1 MLGAERGR
9 RGTQSSE
16 GKVKKESEGGGN
28 LSLVRGCN
36 CKSGGEPPHSKRD
49 SGKRNRSRDEDMV
62 AGVREGLTP
71 EGVSYRDCYRGLA
84 TGWIGDAGGGEIKR
98 AERRALRLEMRDQ
111 IKGAERWRLADPWV
125 HEQPRIQRP
134 GPR

>member
-1 MLGAERGR
+1 
-9 RGTQSSE
+9 
-16 GKVKKESEGGGN
+16 VKKESEGGGN

-71 EGVSYRDCYRGLA
+71 EGVSYRGLLQGISYRLDWRCGRGRNKKGGA
-84 TGWIGDAGGGEIKR
+84 QGAPPGDEGS
-98 AERRALRLEMRDQ
+98 D
-111 IKGAERWRLADPWV
+111 
-125 HEQPRIQRP
+125 
-134 GPR
+134 